1 MAVLSKDG
9 AATFNLTGEIKKKNF
24 EKVLSESRAFLERF
38 FFREKSPK
46 KDVTLKQNGEKSGHR
61 NNLF

>member
-1 MAVLSKDG
+1 MDDEDK
-9 AATFNLTGEIKKKNF
+9 LTYQI
-24 EKVLSESRAFLERF
+24 VLSESRAFLERF
-38 FFREKSPK
+38 FFREKLPK